1 MEDEKNLVVKN
12 NELQGLENIGL
23 NRNSK
28 CNIFTNIEDK
38 KLIFNLENNVD
49 ELLNDCGD
57 ELIKVKYVLI
67 KNYEKE
73 MKEPVIDEET
83 GEVLKDKEYTMSCVL
98 VDENGKSY
106 ATGSKMFTIQMM
118 KYIEMFGLPEEGIT
132 IKITKTKF
140 KDTGNKKLGFE
151 LV

>member
-1 MEDEKNLVVKN
+1 MEDKKNLVVKN

-49 ELLNDCGD
+49 ELLNDCED

-67 KNYEKE
+67 KSYEKE
-73 MKEPVIDEET
+73 MKEPIVDEET
-83 GEVLKDKEYTMSCVL
+83 GEVLKDIEHTMSCVL

>member
-23 NRNSK
+23 NRKSK

-49 ELLNDCGD
+49 ELLNDCED

-67 KNYEKE
+67 KSYEKE

-83 GEVLKDKEYTMSCVL
+83 GEVLKDKEHTMSCVL

-118 KYIEMFGLPEEGIT
+118 KYIEMFGLPKDGIT

>member
-49 ELLNDCGD
+49 ELLNDCED

-67 KNYEKE
+67 KSYEKE
-73 MKEPVIDEET
+73 MKEPIVDEET
-83 GEVLKDKEYTMSCVL
+83 GEVLKDKEHTMSCVL

-118 KYIEMFGLPEEGIT
+118 KYIEMFGLPKEGIT

>member
-49 ELLNDCGD
+49 ELLNDCED

-67 KNYEKE
+67 KSYEKE

-83 GEVLKDKEYTMSCVL
+83 GEVLKDKEHTMSCVL

>member
-23 NRNSK
+23 NRKSK

-49 ELLNDCGD
+49 ELLNDCED

-67 KNYEKE
+67 KSYEKE
-73 MKEPVIDEET
+73 MKEPIVDEET
-83 GEVLKDKEYTMSCVL
+83 GEVLKDIEHTMSCVL

>member
-23 NRNSK
+23 NRKSK

-49 ELLNDCGD
+49 ELLNDCED

-67 KNYEKE
+67 KSYEKE

-83 GEVLKDKEYTMSCVL
+83 GEVLKDKEHTMSCVL

-118 KYIEMFGLPEEGIT
+118 KYIEMIGLPEEGIT

>member
-49 ELLNDCGD
+49 ELLNDCED

-67 KNYEKE
+67 KSYEKE
-73 MKEPVIDEET
+73 MKEPIVDEET
-83 GEVLKDKEYTMSCVL
+83 GEVLKDKEHTMSCVL

>member
-23 NRNSK
+23 NRKSK

-49 ELLNDCGD
+49 ELLNDCED

-67 KNYEKE
+67 KSYEKE
-73 MKEPVIDEET
+73 MKEPIVDEET
-83 GEVLKDKEYTMSCVL
+83 GEVLKDIEHTMSCVL

-106 ATGSKMFTIQMM
+106 ATGSKMFIIQMM